1 MTSAALDARTG
12 PARMHGVSSGAGRFL
27 PIAVAGL
34 AGALLLARA
43 LVPGSTARPAALLTL
58 LYAAVLVG
66 SIAVPLPRGPRP
78 VRAWPATIV
87 GTAAVAASVLVAGP
101 PAPMRLVALA
111 LPLNAF
117 AAVSEEALFR
127 RLLYGRLERFGAPV
141 AIGATAVAFAAIHLP
156 LYGVVALPLD
166 FGAGLLF
173 SWQRYAS
180 GSWAAPAATH
190 VAANVLASLR

>member
-1 MTSAALDARTG
+1 MTTAAVEARTG
-12 PARMHGVSSGAGRFL
+12 PAPVHGAPSGTERFL

-58 LYAAVLVG
+58 IYAAVLVG

-78 VRAWPATIV
+78 AGVWPTTIV
-87 GTAAVAASVLVAGP
+87 GAAAVAASVLVTGP
-101 PAPMRLVALA
+101 PVPLRLVALA
-111 LPLNAF
+111 LPMNAF
-117 AAVSEEALFR
+117 AAISEEALFR
-127 RLLYGRLERFGAPV
+127 RLLYGRLERFGAPA
-141 AIGATAVAFAAIHLP
+141 AIGVTAVAFAAIHLP
-156 LYGVVALPLD
+156 LYGIVALPLD
-166 FGAGLLF
+166 LGAGLLF
-173 SWQRYAS
+173 SWQRFAS